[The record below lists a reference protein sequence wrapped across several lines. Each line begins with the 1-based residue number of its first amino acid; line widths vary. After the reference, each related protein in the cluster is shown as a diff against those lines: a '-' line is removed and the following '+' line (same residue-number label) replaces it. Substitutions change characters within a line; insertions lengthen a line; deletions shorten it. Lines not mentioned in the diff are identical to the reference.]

1 MTVPNAAASARN
13 HHWISQLYLAK
24 FTEAGHKKSKLCVF
38 DLQEQRTYRTR
49 PRNVCAQRDFNRII
63 CDVHRPDI
71 VETSLG
77 SFESEVESA
86 LTKIIE
92 KPDAF
97 FGEALRHTMLKFVSL
112 LAARSPHTRN
122 RMGRYV
128 GDRLLEEYS
137 RATDTPDKFA
147 AAAASA
153 QAPGGLPQSSVDFE
167 RHRAFLSDR
176 RFRLF
181 FHRNFLITGELHA
194 ADRVYRRL
202 AQRRWVLLK
211 ASADSGGFITT
222 DSPVALCPSDPGSTP
237 PGQLLGFAS
246 RNTMVLFPFCPTLL
260 AVGTCQGRQGVAA
273 GAGRELVGRLNQ
285 LLLTRCQ
292 KLIFAP
298 HERFEVSLGSGQYA
312 IGARVLGMF
321 TRRDRS
327 EGTVMP

>member
-1 MTVPNAAASARN
+1 MTAPSAVASARN

-63 CDVHRPDI
+63 CESHRPDI

-97 FGEALRHTMLKFVSL
+97 FGETLRHRVLKFVSL
-112 LAARSPHTRN
+112 LAARSPHARN

-128 GDRLLEEYS
+128 GDRLLEEYG
-137 RATDTPDKFA
+137 RATDTPEKFA
-147 AAAASA
+147 AAVAGA
-153 QAPGGLPQSSVDFE
+153 QAAVRSPKSSALDFE
-167 RHRAFLSDR
+167 RHRAFLANR
-176 RFRLF
+176 RFRLL

-194 ADRVYRRL
+194 ADRIYRRL
-202 AQRRWVLLK
+202 TQRCWLLLE

-222 DSPVALCPSDPGSTP
+222 DSPVALCPSDPGFTLP
-237 PGQLLGFAS
+237 D
-246 RNTMVLFPFCPTLL
+246 NCWVLPHAIRWFSFRSALPCSQWAL
-260 AVGTCQGRQGVAA
+260 VRVA
-273 GAGRELVGRLNQ
+273 
-285 LLLTRCQ
+285 
-292 KLIFAP
+292 
-298 HERFEVSLGSGQYA
+298 
-312 IGARVLGMF
+312 
-321 TRRDRS
+321 RDRRS
-327 EGTVMP
+327 WT